1 MPQYTYSLI
10 PYMSFLGIVI
20 YFVFCHWIQGYLH
33 ICVIGPIYHRYKKI
47 VTHNFPRSN
56 TLRQLVLYYKSCH
69 PLQGP
74 CNHNYRTWGNIKVL
88 ERISTHT
95 ASVICAIYFE
105 RTIHYYSRS
114 STVLPL
120 FSKKIILCEF
130 LVKSKQTGTQ
140 FSLGASNKQKN
151 FFPPK
156 SSLMS
161 Q

>member
-47 VTHNFPRSN
+47 VTHDFPRSN
-56 TLRQLVLYYKSCH
+56 TLRQLGLYYKSCH

-74 CNHNYRTWGNIKVL
+74 CNHNYRTCGTIKVL

-120 FSKKIILCEF
+120 FSKNLFCVNSWWK
-130 LVKSKQTGTQ
+130 V
-140 FSLGASNKQKN
+140 NKQVLSLDWVLVTDKRI
-151 FFPPK
+151 FFHP
-156 SSLMS
+156 SLV
-161 Q
+161 